1 MITCGSKSAVE
12 DAQRPAGA
20 APFASL
26 NQEVVAMI
34 AHELRS
40 PLAVMSNVLNV
51 CRASIVPTAMPGA
64 GDVLNRQVK
73 KALRLVND
81 LMDLTRCGD
90 EQLRIDRAPL
100 DLRRVVLDT
109 VEDHAPEIRAR
120 RQALVV
126 EYSEETLWVAGD
138 ATRVEQIVGNLLENS
153 SKYSPEGARIIV
165 ALSREEDLAVLRV
178 RDNGTGIS
186 AEDLPHIFEPYF
198 RGGGCAR
205 IARSSGLGLGLTLTR
220 RLVQLH
226 GGTIEA
232 KSRGAGCGSEF
243 TVRLPA
249 NAGS

>member
-1 MITCGSKSAVE
+1 
-12 DAQRPAGA
+12 
-20 APFASL
+20 
-26 NQEVVAMI
+26 MI

-40 PLAVMSNVLNV
+40 PLAVMSNVLSV
-51 CRASIVPTAMPGA
+51 CRASIVPTAMPAA

-90 EQLRIDRAPL
+90 EQLRIERTAL
-100 DLRRVVLDT
+100 DLRRVVLET
-109 VEDHAPEIRAR
+109 VEDHEAEIRAR
-120 RQALVV
+120 RQALVL
-126 EYSEETLWVAGD
+126 EYSAETLWVHGD

-153 SKYSPEGARIIV
+153 SKYSPEGARIHV
-165 ALSREEDLAVLRV
+165 ALSREQDLAVLRV
-178 RDNGTGIS
+178 RDNGDGIS

-205 IARSSGLGLGLTLTR
+205 IPRGSGLGLGLTLTR

-243 TVRLPA
+243 TVALPA
-249 NAGS
+249 SAGPG